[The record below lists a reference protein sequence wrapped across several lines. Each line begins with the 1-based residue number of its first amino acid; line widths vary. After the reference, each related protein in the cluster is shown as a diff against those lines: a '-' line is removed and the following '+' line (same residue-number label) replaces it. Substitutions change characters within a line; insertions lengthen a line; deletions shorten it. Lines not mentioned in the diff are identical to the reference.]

1 MCRWRAHQGPGV
13 VKHLALL
20 FLLVCSAWSALAQQT
35 LPELDAQRTY
45 MPFGEAAEKIIAA
58 AVARAKPARTENI
71 DQAESFRRIV
81 EYAKQSAAKAN
92 ADIAGNAF
100 SYMSFVPQLA
110 AQKIYGETVSYTF
123 VSGLL
128 MVTVEREPRGGFI
141 YRMKQSYATPYYIGP
156 RGPPARIYE
165 PDTAHAFKNMP
176 RLQNGVLS
184 YTTLCTSSTASCW
197 ALSNYTPGTYR
208 WFYRDPSQP
217 WMVACNQV
225 SDCVQAAVS
234 MHYYHATF
242 NYRRAG
248 YDSFGIYY
256 GNYRAAPSGTC
267 NDTTDYAFLA
277 YGLITGLTCIYS
289 QQHERTTPSQS
300 QTFTVAGDYE
310 SQFLR
315 YIALNPIPITCP
327 GATKYPQFLACDARF
342 ADDVLS
348 LDSLVRLIDRMYWW
362 GTQRDGYRGVKYT
375 IVTKAD
381 ALAVLGNTLVKVSSL
396 AEELEPPTATAPA
409 PPASEP
415 GTGTGGPGLDLGPNP
430 GVPAPA
436 LEDIN
441 GSTVLASIWNLFP
454 SLSAWSPGSYAIA
467 CPVFTPSVFGS
478 TLQVDQHCTLLE
490 GQRVALGVLSLVAWA
505 ATALLVV
512 LRA

>member
-1 MCRWRAHQGPGV
+1 M
-13 VKHLALL
+13 KHLALL

-35 LPELDAQRTY
+35 LPELDAQRSY

-58 AVARAKPARTENI
+58 AVARANPPKTEDV

-81 EYAKQSAAKAN
+81 EYAKQSASKAN
-92 ADIAGNAF
+92 AGIAGNRF
-100 SYMSFVPQLA
+100 SYMSFVPQIA
-110 AQKIYGETVSYTF
+110 GQKIYGETVSYTF
-123 VSGLL
+123 PSGSIV
-128 MVTVEREPRGGFI
+128 VTVEREPRGGFT
-141 YRMKQSYATPYYIGP
+141 YRMKPTYSTPYYIGP

-165 PDTAHAFKNMP
+165 PDTAYAFKNMP

-184 YTTLCTSSTASCW
+184 YQTLCTSSTASCW
-197 ALSNYTPGTYR
+197 ALSNYTPGTFR
-208 WFYRDPSQP
+208 WFYRDPGQP

-234 MHYYHATF
+234 MYFYNATF
-242 NYRRAG
+242 KYRRFG
-248 YDSFGIYY
+248 YDDFGQYW
-256 GNYRAAPSGTC
+256 GNYRVAPSGTC
-267 NDTTDYAFLA
+267 NDSTQYDYLV
-277 YGLITGLTCIYS
+277 YGMITGLACIYS
-289 QQHERTTPSQS
+289 QQYNYTQNSS
-300 QTFTVAGDYE
+300 AVAFSVAGDFE
-310 SQFLR
+310 SSFLR
-315 YIALNPIPITCP
+315 YIALSPVPITCP
-327 GATKYPQFLACDARF
+327 GATKYPQFLACDPRF
-342 ADDVLS
+342 SGDVLT
-348 LDSLVRLIDRMYWW
+348 LDSLVRLVDRMYWW
-362 GTQRDGYRGVKYT
+362 GSSRHGYRGVKYT

-396 AEELEPPTATAPA
+396 AEELEPPTPTAPA
-409 PPASEP
+409 PPASKP
-415 GTGTGGPGLDLGPNP
+415 GTGTGGPALDLGPNP

-441 GSTVLASIWNLFP
+441 GATVLASIWNLFP

-505 ATALLVV
+505 STALLVV